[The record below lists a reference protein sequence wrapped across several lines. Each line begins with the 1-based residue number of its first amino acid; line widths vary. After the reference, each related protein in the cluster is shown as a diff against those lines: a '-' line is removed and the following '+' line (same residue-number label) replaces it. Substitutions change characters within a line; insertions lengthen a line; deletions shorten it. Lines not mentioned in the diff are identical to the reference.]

1 VVLVSYC
8 AYSSTA
14 RRLTRN
20 GVYCLSSGTGYCI
33 DEVVVLSAGR
43 LVHVSVDVPDG
54 DKCATYP
61 VKFDS
66 TNKRLVRSS
75 GQVTCYGYGI

>member
-1 VVLVSYC
+1 VSYC

-14 RRLTRN
+14 RRLTSN
-20 GVYCLSSGTGYCI
+20 GVYCLSSGTGYCT
-33 DEVVVLSAGR
+33 DDVVVLSAGK
-43 LVHVSVDVPDG
+43 LVRVSVSVPDG

-66 TNKRLVRSS
+66 TNRRLVR
-75 GQVTCYGYGI
+75 GTEAYTCYGYAV